1 MLVSLWLLSGFFH
14 VMFQCIS
21 DVLYCCRR
29 EHLQEEC
36 QVKLYC
42 HFNLLCDTSAPEG
55 CQSND
60 RKLLKEWN
68 NMSDAPEKAAVYGGL
83 KPN

>member
-1 MLVSLWLLSGFFH
+1 MLVSLWLLSSFLH
-14 VMFQCIS
+14 VMFQCIAAEGS
-21 DVLYCCRR
+21 IYRR
-29 EHLQEEC
+29 C

-60 RKLLKEWN
+60 RKLLKEWK
-68 NMSDAPEKAAVYGGL
+68 NMSDAPEKAAVYSGL
-83 KPN
+83 KPD